1 MPSAP
6 NPMATV
12 SFSHVHLYVDKL
24 RELEEYKKLET
35 KLNAFVKAAGD
46 DLLPLKGR
54 MGADTEAGR
63 KHWQALE
70 KEFGQPC
77 TGASDP
83 ASWKGQRQDIVEQ
96 ALIGLGW
103 RVTGVCETASTRSL
117 VLTSADSN
125 GVRMVVTAHKTKT
138 MEELGEQGPAAK
150 RSRSDVQ
157 PLSHFNELELQ
168 RFSALRANRE
178 GIAVLGFSVASGG
191 LENIFQNYKALHPK
205 LLHDAQPRELDGA
218 KVLEVYAYY
227 KGEKSVSDA
236 DEGTLLR
243 FVEEQDSSKFW
254 VLPGVKQVDATF
266 DEHSAPAYCDHWVS
280 NVISRTGFLD
290 TLNETL
296 GFTPKVDFNAG
307 VVAAGEAQIESTVT
321 GNDPNKKLEDA
332 SVALVDQSQVYLPT
346 NNALSEVGH
355 VHLYLPTNNA
365 LSEVG
370 HVHLYLPTNNAL
382 SEVGHVH
389 LYLQEIG
396 QGIQHIASR
405 TFDLPKLVQQANDFR
420 KMTGAGLAFLTIP
433 RSYYGTL
440 TAKWLSKVAEI
451 EMAEAEKY
459 TEALKKAGLVDLT
472 NIMSMDATP
481 AKVAAALPAG
491 TPASIVDWCLKGRY
505 SNMYALLGDHIG
517 EATYLKVL
525 QNNILVDVQ
534 GDDLLMQIF
543 TCTVLQREA
552 GQEAPFLEFIQRV
565 CSEKIDPKTGKPK
578 AMKPG
583 CGGFGIRNFLTLF
596 LSIEVSKASKAK
608 ADAELEGRMEAASY
622 YASMVKAFTDQLD
635 ESNPILT
642 GISDAMTAEGE
653 ALDEGDEE
661 AAKKW
666 AEVKAQGQQELMK
679 VSSKYKTLMKNLRDK
694 APPGC

>member
-1 MPSAP
+1 
-6 NPMATV
+6 MATV

-355 VHLYLPTNNA
+355 VHLYL
-365 LSEVG
+365 
-370 HVHLYLPTNNAL
+370 
-382 SEVGHVH
+382 
-389 LYLQEIG
+389 QEIG

-608 ADAELEGRMEAASY
+608 ADAEVEGKQEAANY
-622 YASMVKAFTDQLD
+622 YGSMVEAFTSQLD

-642 GISDAMTAEGE
+642 SISDAMTAEGD
-653 ALDEGDEE
+653 ALDNGDKAL
-661 AAKKW
+661 AAKW
-666 AEVKAQGQQELMK
+666 ADAKANGQQELMK
-679 VSSKYKTLMKNLRDK
+679 VSKKYKELMKKLRET
-694 APPGC
+694 APQGC